1 VSNILHHL
9 LLCLNLK
16 EIVETFFRKYNK
28 VLDEKQMSMLLKK
41 EFSHNPLW
49 LVTACEEMRVFGD
62 FRKVEDKFNELA
74 VTLDG

>member
-1 VSNILHHL
+1 M
-9 LLCLNLK
+9 
-16 EIVETFFRKYNK
+16 ETFFRKYNK